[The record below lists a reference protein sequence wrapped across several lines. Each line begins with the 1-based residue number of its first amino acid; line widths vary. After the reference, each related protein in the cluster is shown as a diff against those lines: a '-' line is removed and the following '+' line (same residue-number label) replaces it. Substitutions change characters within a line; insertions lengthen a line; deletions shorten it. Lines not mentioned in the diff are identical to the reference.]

1 MSRNVPCTDLPAGE
15 TPASRIVSAAR
26 QLVANGM
33 NRGSSGNISIRR
45 ESADDVPEGFFI
57 TPSGVDPARMEPD
70 NICIMRMTGENG
82 STGKPSSE
90 WRIHRDIYAA
100 RPDVHAI
107 VHTHS
112 PFATTLAC
120 MQLEVPPFHYMIA
133 VTGDNTIPCAPYAL
147 FGSQELSDTVLAT
160 LGERYACLMAHHGM
174 IALGHSLEHAMA
186 IAIEVESLCEQYWR
200 ILQTGHIK
208 LLSDA
213 QMAQV
218 HEKFKDYF
226 RK

>member
-26 QLVANGM
+26 QLVTNGM

-45 ESADDVPEGFFI
+45 ESTDDVPEGFFI

-120 MQLEVPPFHYMIA
+120 RRQYDSLRA
-133 VTGDNTIPCAPYAL
+133 VCPVRQPGIVGYGTGNARR
-147 FGSQELSDTVLAT
+147 TVRLPDGASRHDRAGT
-160 LGERYACLMAHHGM
+160 Q
-174 IALGHSLEHAMA
+174 S
-186 IAIEVESLCEQYWR
+186 
-200 ILQTGHIK
+200 
-208 LLSDA
+208 
-213 QMAQV
+213 
-218 HEKFKDYF
+218 
-226 RK
+226 

>member
-1 MSRNVPCTDLPAGE
+1 MSCNEHRIDGTAEE
-15 TPASRIVSAAR
+15 TTAERIVIAAR

-33 NRGSSGNISIRR
+33 NCGSSGNISIRR
-45 ESADDVPEGFFI
+45 ERTDDIPDGFFI
-57 TPSGVDPARMEPD
+57 TPSGIDPDRMAPD
-70 NICIMRMTGENG
+70 AICTMRMTGENEND
-82 STGKPSSE
+82 GKPSSE

-120 MQLEVPPFHYMIA
+120 MQLEIPPFHYMIA

-208 LLSDA
+208 LLSVE
-213 QMAQV
+213 QMTQV

>member
-1 MSRNVPCTDLPAGE
+1 
-15 TPASRIVSAAR
+15 
-26 QLVANGM
+26 
-33 NRGSSGNISIRR
+33 
-45 ESADDVPEGFFI
+45 
-57 TPSGVDPARMEPD
+57 
-70 NICIMRMTGENG
+70 MRMTGENE
-82 STGKPSSE
+82 STEKPSSE
-90 WRIHRDIYAA
+90 WRIHRDIYVT
-100 RPDVHAI
+100 RSDIQAI

-208 LLSDA
+208 LLSVE
-213 QMAQV
+213 QMTQV